1 MNNTKIVF
9 KLKSMKTKV
18 RTNVYLDRELKEKAS
33 KLFREYGLSLSD
45 AFNLFLAKVVKDK
58 ELLLEDVI
66 PEDTMKAIEDARKGK
81 RMKSITL
88 EEFRKLLNETAGNP

>member
-1 MNNTKIVF
+1 VVT
-9 KLKSMKTKV
+9 L
-18 RTNVYLDRELKEKAS
+18 YAS
-33 KLFREYGLSLSD
+33 AGDDDKGSFFHPLVHFLILGVNGAFLTGD